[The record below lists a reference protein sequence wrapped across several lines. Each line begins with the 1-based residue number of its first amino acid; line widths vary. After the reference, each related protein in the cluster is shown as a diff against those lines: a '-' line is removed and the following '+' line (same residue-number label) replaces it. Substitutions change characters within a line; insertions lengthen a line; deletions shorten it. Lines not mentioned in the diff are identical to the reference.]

1 MPIEQALIKEWL
13 QKNLDWK
20 LLNSLVYVA
29 LEEIH
34 TLSYYDI
41 FFGRKKDEMNVTFW
55 NINRAAFFDT
65 EPLFIDYDQ
74 NKKCYSF
81 FIGLFGLAELSF
93 TGGSGSIYIE
103 DVEFC
108 TFYTLNVK
116 NRNMIQYQT
125 KFFEEEICF
134 FESESTSDI

>member
-1 MPIEQALIKEWL
+1 MLYNMPIEQALIKEWL

-81 FIGLFGLAELSF
+81 FIFFIITWSISCLYS
-93 TGGSGSIYIE
+93 SGSTFNTEYINH
-103 DVEFC
+103 
-108 TFYTLNVK
+108 L
-116 NRNMIQYQT
+116 
-125 KFFEEEICF
+125 
-134 FESESTSDI
+134 